1 MIAASAAL
9 PLNQVRA
16 RPLGAALSSGVTIEP
31 RVTDKSSILSTDD
44 PMQTLIERLEQA
56 GATLLALP
64 ASGHS
69 TRLRMTRY
77 ECVHD
82 AVAAYGWQPTRL
94 CPVHPSNAA
103 IDQMDESWA
112 WLALIP
118 EPQALLRR
126 IVGARALVHPI
137 TLRHLYPWRRLA
149 TLLGADHKSIQRWH
163 KDGIKLI
170 LAGLTAQRAPGATA
184 QRAPGATALPPGN
197 K

>member
-1 MIAASAAL
+1 MTD
-9 PLNQVRA
+9 LNVRQVRA
-16 RPLGAALSSGVTIEP
+16 RPAGTVLGSGLTTAP
-31 RVTDKSSILSTDD
+31 RITGGADILNADD
-44 PMQTLIERLEQA
+44 PLQDLIDRLEQA

-64 ASGHS
+64 ATGPS

-77 ECVHD
+77 DCVQD
-82 AVAAYGWQPTRL
+82 AVTAYGWQPTRL
-94 CPVHPSNAA
+94 RPPHPSNSA
-103 IDQMDESWA
+103 IDQMDESWS

-118 EPQALLRR
+118 EGQAVIRR

-163 KDGIKLI
+163 KEGLRLI
-170 LAGLTAQRAPGATA
+170 LAGLTLSARAGAE
-184 QRAPGATALPPGN
+184 RATTG

>member
-1 MIAASAAL
+1 MIAA
-9 PLNQVRA
+9 
-16 RPLGAALSSGVTIEP
+16 GAAHTPSQARAHPPGALLGSGVTITP
-31 RVTDKSSILSTDD
+31 RVTDKASILSTPD
-44 PMQTLIERLEQA
+44 PLQTLIDRLEQA

-82 AVAAYGWQPTRL
+82 AVAAYGWQPARL
-94 CPVHPSNAA
+94 CPVHPSNSA

-118 EPQALLRR
+118 EPQAMLRR

-149 TLLGADHKSIQRWH
+149 SLLGADHKSIQRWH
-163 KDGIKLI
+163 QEGLKLI
-170 LAGLTAQRAPGATA
+170 LAGLTRSTDTGPKRAAAG
-184 QRAPGATALPPGN
+184 

>member
-1 MIAASAAL
+1 MTAADAA
-9 PLNQVRA
+9 QTITRVRA
-16 RPLGAALSSGVTIEP
+16 HPPGAILGSGVTITP
-31 RVTDKSSILSTDD
+31 RVTDKSSILSTAD
-44 PMQTLIERLEQA
+44 PLQTLIDRLEQA

-82 AVAAYGWQPTRL
+82 AVAAYGWQPARL

-112 WLALIP
+112 WLTLIP
-118 EPQALLRR
+118 EPQAMLRR

-163 KDGIKLI
+163 KEGLKLI
-170 LAGLTAQRAPGATA
+170 LAGLTAQRAPE
-184 QRAPGATALPPGN
+184 PSALPPG
-197 K
+197 KR